1 MEQNLVKGIA
11 ERLRRRDSEAI
22 ESLVSFLHGPVYR
35 YLIGCGSNVPQAEE
49 LAAET
54 FFQVLRS
61 IEGFRGDDNQVRAF
75 VFSTARNVR
84 TRCYRQT
91 SRMEFDSD
99 LAQNVIDAEEL
110 SLQRLLAK
118 ERNERVA
125 DAFARLSEVAR
136 EIVFLRFVEDLSIN
150 EIASIC
156 DLPAGTV
163 KSHLHRAKQELKQTI
178 AELEYPQ

>member
-22 ESLVSFLHGPVYR
+22 ESLVSVLHGPVYR

-49 LAAET
+49 LTAET

-75 VFSTARNVR
+75 VFSTVRNVR
-84 TRCYRQT
+84 SRCHRQT
-91 SRMEFDSD
+91 SELEFANDV
-99 LAQNVIDAEEL
+99 ARNVIDAEEL
-110 SLQRLLAK
+110 PLQRLLAK
-118 ERNERVA
+118 ERDKQVA
-125 DAFARLSEVAR
+125 DAVGQLSDVAR
-136 EIVFLRFVEDLSIN
+136 EIVFLRFVEDTSIN
-150 EIASIC
+150 EIAAIC

-163 KSHLHRAKQELKQTI
+163 KSHLHRAKQELKRTI

>member
-1 MEQNLVKGIA
+1 MEQDLTKGIA

-22 ESLVSFLHGPVYR
+22 ESLVSALHRPVYR
-35 YLIGCGSNVPQAEE
+35 YLIGCGSNSSQAEE

-84 TRCYRQT
+84 ARCYRQT
-91 SRMEFDSD
+91 SRLEFSNDIVPNLIDVAD
-99 LAQNVIDAEEL
+99 LP
-110 SLQRLLAK
+110 LQRLLAK

-125 DAFARLSEVAR
+125 DAVGQLSNVAR
-136 EIVFLRFVEDLSIN
+136 EIICLRFVEDLSIN

-156 DLPAGTV
+156 NLPKGTV
-163 KSHLHRAKQELKQTI
+163 KSHLHRAKQELKRLVT
-178 AELEYPQ
+178 ELEYP